1 MCARDPGRWS
11 ATLTLGLLQDRRSSP
26 QWKFSRPDTASA
38 GGRAHFLSSA
48 GQFVTN
54 VMDVDLVW
62 SVVWTTNCTVLR
74 ADVVEMADVRM
85 IQRGNGAGFALKAL
99 LEFGIV
105 GEMSGENLDGDS
117 AIEARVF
124 RPVDFSHTAGAER
137 GLNFVRPEFS
147 ARR

>member
-1 MCARDPGRWS
+1 
-11 ATLTLGLLQDRRSSP
+11 
-26 QWKFSRPDTASA
+26 
-38 GGRAHFLSSA
+38 
-48 GQFVTN
+48 
-54 VMDVDLVW
+54 
-62 SVVWTTNCTVLR
+62 
-74 ADVVEMADVRM
+74 MADVRM
-85 IQRGNGAGFALKAL
+85 IQRGNGAGFALKTL